1 VANVTVDPGTAALAP
16 LGTQLLTATPRDAQG
31 NPLTGRAVVWTT
43 SAQAVAT
50 VSNSGLVTAA
60 AAGSATITATSEG
73 KSGTAT
79 ITVATGAV
87 VGPQGGVLT
96 FANGAVKVTV
106 PAGAVATPVVINAIV
121 GGAPSGAAPEDWQ
134 VVGPVYQ
141 ISPAGTTFSQPVTI
155 TVKFAASDLP
165 DFAMTGDLG
174 LQQWSG
180 TQWTLLPNPT
190 VNATDYTIST
200 TVTSLGTAA
209 AGGPAASG
217 GVQATNHLQPW
228 ELALMAMDPQIALS
242 PAEASVSVFHR
253 EAGFSVAVLPRGQGL
268 ALPAAPPPLL
278 FRWRTDGPHSSFIES
293 IGPTD
298 WTTTMSVEYFTTHPL
313 LAQLTGNIDRVVVD
327 VCVTAPDCDSPTA
340 RIISQE
346 ALINADVEIQWTV
359 LPDPLEVLRG
369 EDLTIRA
376 ARKNNQGMEV
386 ALPTLKVQ
394 PYVQEWDFEWVS
406 TDFYGSLDEGN
417 DPKQHTNI
425 YTADDPFNFPPP
437 RRETVSFTAYLVENI
452 HVRELASLGPTGGQ
466 IWTTTAKQFRTKI
479 AEGQGIVD
487 VQTEYELSLAVSSAN
502 PSPGQ
507 TINVTATLDPPE
519 ASGIAYKFITAGT
532 QGALLV
538 TSGALTPSKTVQ
550 YKVKDFPPGG
560 DEIIRVEVVSVVQGA
575 EWEVLATEEVTVAV
589 DPTRAVQFGI
599 VTFTNTGGGT
609 GVLAVL
615 NVSKVVGAT
624 SYEVTAQGFPEA
636 TLPLTFSGANATGQ
650 GIAVGSIVDTGTAYR
665 ITLRSGTCPPSVP
678 VCGHIAG
685 YQSFYGGYL
694 YRVKVTN

>member
-1 VANVTVDPGTAALAP
+1 MPTTLWPHRLSLILSLFLAISACGGGGSTGPVPPPPPPPTPVANVTVDPGTAALAP

-268 ALPAAPPPLL
+268 ALPAAPPPQQLHRVDWAHRL
-278 FRWRTDGPHSSFIES
+278 DHDHVGRIFHHAPVA
-293 IGPTD
+293 GPT
-298 WTTTMSVEYFTTHPL
+298 H
-313 LAQLTGNIDRVVVD
+313 R
-327 VCVTAPDCDSPTA
+327 
-340 RIISQE
+340 
-346 ALINADVEIQWTV
+346 
-359 LPDPLEVLRG
+359 
-369 EDLTIRA
+369 
-376 ARKNNQGMEV
+376 
-386 ALPTLKVQ
+386 
-394 PYVQEWDFEWVS
+394 
-406 TDFYGSLDEGN
+406 
-417 DPKQHTNI
+417 QH
-425 YTADDPFNFPPP
+425 
-437 RRETVSFTAYLVENI
+437 
-452 HVRELASLGPTGGQ
+452 
-466 IWTTTAKQFRTKI
+466 
-479 AEGQGIVD
+479 
-487 VQTEYELSLAVSSAN
+487 
-502 PSPGQ
+502 
-507 TINVTATLDPPE
+507 
-519 ASGIAYKFITAGT
+519 
-532 QGALLV
+532 
-538 TSGALTPSKTVQ
+538 
-550 YKVKDFPPGG
+550 
-560 DEIIRVEVVSVVQGA
+560 
-575 EWEVLATEEVTVAV
+575 
-589 DPTRAVQFGI
+589 
-599 VTFTNTGGGT
+599 
-609 GVLAVL
+609 
-615 NVSKVVGAT
+615 
-624 SYEVTAQGFPEA
+624 
-636 TLPLTFSGANATGQ
+636 
-650 GIAVGSIVDTGTAYR
+650 
-665 ITLRSGTCPPSVP
+665 
-678 VCGHIAG
+678 
-685 YQSFYGGYL
+685 
-694 YRVKVTN
+694 